1 MTTDNYKQNF
11 IDMEIKIC
19 HLNIIITLKMSSDWL
34 AESRFIMSK
43 NEHATSEFSS
53 SFPHFVHQVRL
64 FCGLPIKIELNSE
77 RSLAKN

>member
-34 AESRFIMSK
+34 AKSRFMSK

-53 SFPHFVHQVRL
+53 SFPYFVHQVRL
-64 FCGLPIKIELNSE
+64 FFIGLLIKIELNSE